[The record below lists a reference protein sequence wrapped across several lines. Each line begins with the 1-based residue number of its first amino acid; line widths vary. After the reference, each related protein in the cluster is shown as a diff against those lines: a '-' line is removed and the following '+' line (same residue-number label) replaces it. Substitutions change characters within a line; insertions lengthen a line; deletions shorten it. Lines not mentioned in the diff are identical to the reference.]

1 MESSGAEVSTVRL
14 NLLRAVY
21 LLIGLGMGI
30 QVWPQIVTGSGNWL
44 GGTGVVKSMLAAL
57 TLLCLLG
64 LRYPLK
70 MLPLLF
76 WELVW
81 KTVWLLVVALPT
93 WRAGSMDAET
103 AETAF
108 ACGFVVLV
116 YAALPWRYV
125 LRHYAGAAGERWKS
139 S

>member
-1 MESSGAEVSTVRL
+1 MELTGTEVSTLRL

-44 GGTGVVKSMLAAL
+44 GASGIVKCMLGAL
-57 TLLCLLG
+57 TLLSLVG

-81 KTVWLLVVALPT
+81 KTMWLLVVALPA
-93 WRAGSMDAET
+93 WRAGNMDAET
-103 AETAF
+103 AENAF

-116 YAALPWRYV
+116 YAAIPWSYV
-125 LRHYAGAAGERWKS
+125 LRHYAGAAGDRWKS
-139 S
+139 T